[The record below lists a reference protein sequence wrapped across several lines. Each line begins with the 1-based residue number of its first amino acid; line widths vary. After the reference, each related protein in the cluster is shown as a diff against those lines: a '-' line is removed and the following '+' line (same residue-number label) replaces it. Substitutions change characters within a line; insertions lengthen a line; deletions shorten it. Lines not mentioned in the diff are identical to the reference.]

1 MHTPSPAS
9 TDPTEAAVL
18 AAVASVVRE
27 LGGDQAARRVALHA
41 RLDGDLG
48 LGSLERVELLVRVE
62 SAVGTRLPE
71 VEIRT
76 AETPAD
82 WVRAVRAAGSGAS
95 RAERWPIVQPAREA
109 HPAPTDAS
117 SFAAVLRSQA
127 ERDPARVQIHLLDRD
142 DGEDISHARLFASA
156 SRVAAGLVESGLEPG
171 QTVAIM
177 LPTCEDFFSSFLG
190 VTLAGGIAVP
200 VYPPARAS
208 QIEQYVRRQTAIL
221 QNADVRFLISFD
233 RIRAV
238 ASALG
243 RDLPSLREAVS
254 APELEERGRGR
265 GLPAVDPAD
274 IFFIQYTS
282 GSTGNPKG
290 VALTHA
296 NVLANIRGIGWSVQV
311 KPSDTV
317 VSWLPLYHDMGLI
330 GSWLF
335 SLYHGLPITVL
346 SPLDFLMRPERW
358 LWAMSDSKGT
368 LCPAP
373 NFAFELCVRKITDQA
388 MEGVDLSP
396 WRVAINA
403 GEPVLPA
410 TLAKFT
416 DRFRQWGFDSRA
428 FMPFYGL
435 AESSVALTYPP
446 LWRGPLV
453 DRIDRAAFEEDGRAV
468 PTRSTESAGFLE
480 FVGNGRALPDHE
492 VRVVDDDGSAVPERV
507 RGRIVFR
514 GPSRTNGYFRNA
526 QATSAVLDADG
537 WLDSGDLGYVADG
550 ELFVTGRL
558 KDCII
563 KGGRNI
569 IPQDVEMATWEA
581 DGVRK
586 GCVAAFGSLDPGSGT
601 ERLVVV
607 AETRVRDAAERKR
620 VRERATEEVASKVGI
635 PPDAVV
641 LVPPGSVPKTS
652 SGKIQRVE
660 ARRLY
665 ESGAFSNVRAASAR
679 TQLARLWI
687 KGTVHASLRRAAH
700 LGSGLKA
707 ASASLLSGS
716 AAIGCGMIARLAP
729 VPAIARYAIAVGAR
743 ALVKLDGV
751 PLHGRLSGES
761 GCVVLVNRAHR
772 ADPLLIAAA
781 FRSPFVFADR
791 TGFNALGPAEA
802 FLLDALVAPGDGPL
816 LPRIQGA
823 LDLGY
828 AVVSF
833 ADNPVGELPAR
844 TRLRAEGFAAA
855 ARNEAPAIPV
865 LLHARSDGSVLVI
878 QGQRLDAAVLN
889 GNRSAGREAVRAF
902 LAEASPSART
912 V

>member
-1 MHTPSPAS
+1 MDSLSPTS

-18 AAVASVVRE
+18 GAVASVVRE
-27 LGGDQAARRVALHA
+27 LGGDRAARQVALHS

-71 VEIRT
+71 VEIRN

-82 WVRAVRAAGSGAS
+82 WVRAVREAGNGAS

-109 HPAPTDAS
+109 HPAPMEAP
-117 SFAAVLRSQA
+117 SFAAVLRHQV

-142 DGEDISHARLFASA
+142 DGVDISHARLFASA

-177 LPTCEDFFSSFLG
+177 LPTCEAFFSSFLG

-221 QNADVRFLISFD
+221 QNADARFLISFD

-243 RDLPSLREAVS
+243 RDLPALREAFS
-254 APELEERGRGR
+254 APELEERGRGG
-265 GLPAVDPAD
+265 GLPDMDPAD

-311 KPSDTV
+311 EPTDTV

-358 LWAMSDSKGT
+358 LWAMSDSRGT

-410 TLAKFT
+410 TLARFT
-416 DRFRQWGFDSRA
+416 DRFREWGFDSRA
-428 FMPFYGL
+428 FMPYYGL

-446 LWRGPLV
+446 LGRGPLV
-453 DRIDRAAFEEDGRAV
+453 DRIDRAAYEEDGKAV
-468 PTRSTESAGFLE
+468 PTRSAEPPGCLE

-492 VRVVDDDGSAVPERV
+492 VRVIGDDGNVVPERT

-526 QATSAVLDADG
+526 QATSEVLDADG
-537 WLDSGDLGYVADG
+537 WLDSGDLGYIADG
-550 ELFVTGRL
+550 ELFVTGRI

-569 IPQDVEMATWEA
+569 IPQDVEMATWA
-581 DGVRK
+581 AAGVRK

-601 ERLVVV
+601 ERLVIV
-607 AETRVRDAAERKR
+607 AETRVKDAAD
-620 VRERATEEVASKVGI
+620 RERIRECATEEVASKIGI
-635 PPDAVV
+635 PPDDVV

-660 ARRLY
+660 SRRLY
-665 ESGAFSNVRAASAR
+665 ETGAFANSRPASAR
-679 TQLARLWI
+679 TQLAKLWI
-687 KGTVHASLRRAAH
+687 KGTVHTAFERAAR
-700 LGSGLKA
+700 LGSGLKI
-707 ASASLLSGS
+707 ASLNALSGS
-716 AAIGCGMIARLAP
+716 AAVSLGMFARLAP
-729 VPAIARYAIAVGAR
+729 TPGLARHAAALGAR
-743 ALVKLDGV
+743 AIVRFDGV
-751 PLHGRLSGES
+751 PLDGQFSGEP
-761 GCVVLVNRAHR
+761 GCMVLVSRAHR

-781 FRSPFVFADR
+781 FRAPFVFADR
-791 TGFNALGPAEA
+791 TGFDALGPAEE
-802 FLLDALVAPGDGPL
+802 FLLDALVAPGDGQL
-816 LPRIQGA
+816 LPRIQDA
-823 LDLGY
+823 LSRGY

-833 ADNPVGELPAR
+833 ADNPVGETPAR
-844 TRLRAEGFAAA
+844 TRFRAEGFTAA
-855 ARNEAPAIPV
+855 ARSEAPAIPV
-865 LLHARSDGSVLVI
+865 LLHARSDGSVLAV
-878 QGQRLDAAVLN
+878 QGQRLESAVLN

-902 LAEASPSART
+902 LAEASPGDAT